1 MKRAPFRSTRNATVF
16 IAACAVFHWAVAQNS
31 LENAPKA
38 PKAPNS
44 SNTPC
49 LNARDVQAT
58 DLYGT
63 WRVELSRSSLAGALQ
78 IERGSVVFEKNPEF
92 ADSVVG
98 WLQWGKDKIFV
109 AGDVEAGS
117 FSLEESDDGT
127 RISAGWEGTVAEGSC
142 GKAITGSRRVGE
154 MSTPFVLRKATGWN

>member
-1 MKRAPFRSTRNATVF
+1 MKSATFNHTRNATVF
-16 IAACAVFHWAVAQNS
+16 IAACAMFHWAGAQNG

-38 PKAPNS
+38 PSS

-49 LNARDVQAT
+49 PSVRDVQAT
-58 DLYGT
+58 DLYGA
-63 WRVELSRSSLAGALQ
+63 WR
-78 IERGSVVFEKNPEF
+78 VFEKNPEF

-98 WLQWGKDKIFV
+98 WLDWGKDKIFV

-127 RISAGWEGTVAEGSC
+127 RISAVWEGTVAEGSC

-154 MSTPFVLRKATGWN
+154 VSTPFVLRKATGWN

>member
-1 MKRAPFRSTRNATVF
+1 MKRIIFNHTRIATVF
-16 IAACAVFHWAVAQNS
+16 IAACAIFHWAGAQNS
-31 LENAPKA
+31 LENA

-78 IERGSVVFEKNPEF
+78 IERGSVVFEINPEF

-127 RISAGWEGTVAEGSC
+127 RISAVWEGTVAEGSC

-154 MSTPFVLRKATGWN
+154 VSTPFVLRKATGWN